1 MICYDKDDNVAVKTN
16 VKSNESGSSES
27 ATTPGQVTSDDSNRQ
42 SPARKLIQ
50 SGPTKN
56 DKGRG
61 KWCGTLTNVRRRE
74 AALYDLSA
82 RFSGAE
88 RWYRTIIRQDTIS
101 LTCPVDGRASRHLAL
116 SPNALPNVA
125 GPSYSLHYPS
135 FAHTVVAPTP
145 VTIDS
150 LLGFVIRVRSS
161 SARGLRPVY
170 MLTGSFHFNTI
181 SNHCFNCAVI

>member
-16 VKSNESGSSES
+16 VKSNESGSNES

-88 RWYRTIIRQDTIS
+88 R
-101 LTCPVDGRASRHLAL
+101 
-116 SPNALPNVA
+116 
-125 GPSYSLHYPS
+125 
-135 FAHTVVAPTP
+135 
-145 VTIDS
+145 
-150 LLGFVIRVRSS
+150 
-161 SARGLRPVY
+161 
-170 MLTGSFHFNTI
+170 
-181 SNHCFNCAVI
+181 